1 MWMKLYKQYLIYRL
15 YIGIAFL
22 ALSIVLAV
30 IGNNWGWFSLT
41 LTIALISIISHFLF
55 GPLRL
60 VQDAVEQQDMEL
72 AQKYLD
78 MVQFPKLL
86 IKPVRQGY
94 YMIKSNLALTNKDF
108 SKAEDYIKQ
117 SIKSKNSIAGQ
128 EYEGMSYMQLGM
140 LNMQKGNTKEAK
152 KNLRLALKHGLP
164 DNDSTATTLLQL
176 SSIEISARQ
185 FQIGKKYFRE
195 AKALKPKNPEIVA
208 QLKEME
214 KYISRVR

>member
-1 MWMKLYKQYLIYRL
+1 MLMKLYKQYLIYRL

-22 ALSIVLAV
+22 VLSLILAF

-41 LTIALISIISHFLF
+41 LTIALISILSHFLF

-60 VQDAVEQQDMEL
+60 VQDAVEKQDMVL

-78 MVQFPKLL
+78 MVKFPKLL

-94 YMIKSNLALTNKDF
+94 YMIKSNIAMSNKDF
-108 SKAEDYIKQ
+108 SKAEDFIKQ
-117 SIKSKNSIAGQ
+117 SINSKNKIAGK

-140 LNMQKGNTKEAK
+140 LNMQKGNSKEAK

-176 SSIEISARQ
+176 SSIEIAARQ

-195 AKALKPKNPEIVA
+195 AKALKPKNPEIVT